1 MLSEISQT
9 GIDKYR
15 MASLIYIYAYMSIP
29 FTYVQ
34 NLQNKQMRNH
44 KQTEANRSRV
54 IDTENK

>member
-44 KQTEANRSRV
+44 KQTEAES
-54 IDTENK
+54 